1 MHEMHF
7 ISRAKYILCATFC
20 EFGRMALHEVHFMY
34 HILAIRT
41 KKPVFHEMKY
51 TKCASCPRF
60 TLVRPNEM
68 HEMHFVRKFRNTHGS
83 GQKNF
88 TLQAV
93 KSILDIGFMKCGF
106 TL

>member
-1 MHEMHF
+1 MTRHLRSSASARSVFSPLRPNEMHEMHF

-51 TKCASCPRF
+51 TKCASCPCF
-60 TLVRPNEM
+60 YAAPA
-68 HEMHFVRKFRNTHGS
+68 K
-83 GQKNF
+83 
-88 TLQAV
+88 
-93 KSILDIGFMKCGF
+93 
-106 TL
+106 